1 MKQNN
6 LKYCLSKSLEQTS
19 TWSYIE
25 HILKFS
31 ASRDSHPSNL
41 VLSGPSTKISKF
53 MRNMQELNVSVDGM
67 ILHPWDSNLTQSVE
81 DITTGNASVLLLE
94 PKQSVVA
101 DFYIWL
107 DAKEGSEKEELSDKH
122 AFDDPL
128 SWQIIK
134 AIYSVMVLNDS
145 RVDFNSVK

>member
-1 MKQNN
+1 
-6 LKYCLSKSLEQTS
+6 
-19 TWSYIE
+19 
-25 HILKFS
+25 
-31 ASRDSHPSNL
+31 
-41 VLSGPSTKISKF
+41 

-67 ILHPWDSNLTQSVE
+67 ILHPWDNNLTKSVE

-101 DFYIWL
+101 DFYSWL
-107 DAKEGSEKEELSDKH
+107 DAKGGSEKEELSDKH